1 MTISTAIP
9 RGAVAIGLAFVAP
22 IGTAVYAQPT
32 STGSGQAYPAKNIIL
47 VVPYPPGGGTDLF
60 ARVIAHDLAK
70 QFDRQLVVDNRSGA
84 NGNIGAE
91 LVAKAAPDG
100 YTLLYTASPIA
111 VSRVL
116 SKVVRFDAQRDLRPI
131 SMTISIPLVLA
142 VHPSLPV
149 RNVKELIALAKAKPG
164 ALTYS
169 SSGPGAS
176 GHFTMELLN
185 FAGGIDTR
193 HVAYRGAAPA
203 LTSVLSGET
212 QMAFLVPP
220 LVQPH
225 IASGKLRVVAVSSRT
240 RSPVLPNVPT
250 VQEQGL
256 RDFEALQWHGFF
268 APAAV
273 PDVIVKVLHGAVVKA
288 LASPDVKSKLA
299 AEGASVVGSSPAE
312 FAAFFQKE
320 LVKWTEIAKRAGIQP
335 E

>member
-1 MTISTAIP
+1 MRMSRAVG
-9 RGAVAIGLAFVAP
+9 RAARAAGAVFAFA
-22 IGTAVYAQPT
+22 AVSSAHAQP
-32 STGSGQAYPAKNIIL
+32 YPAKNIVL

-60 ARVIAHDLAK
+60 ARVIAQDMAK
-70 QFDRQLVVDNRSGA
+70 QFEKQIVIDNRSGA

-91 LVAKAAPDG
+91 FVAKAAPDG

-116 SKVVRFDAQRDLRPI
+116 SKVIRFDAQRDLRPI

-149 RNVKELIALAKAKPG
+149 RNVKELIALAKAQPG

-185 FAGGIDTR
+185 FSAGIETR
-193 HVAYRGAAPA
+193 HVPYRGAAPA

-225 IASGKLRVVAVSSRT
+225 IASGKLRVLAVSSRT
-240 RSPVLPNVPT
+240 RSSVLPNLPT
-250 VQEQGL
+250 MQEQGRSRASAISRRCSGTAFL
-256 RDFEALQWHGFF
+256 RHR
-268 APAAV
+268 PY
-273 PDVIVKVLHGAVVKA
+273 PTP
-288 LASPDVKSKLA
+288 SSKYCTA
-299 AEGASVVGSSPAE
+299 RS
-312 FAAFFQKE
+312 
-320 LVKWTEIAKRAGIQP
+320 
-335 E
+335 

>member
-1 MTISTAIP
+1 MKTWKA
-9 RGAVAIGLAFVAP
+9 AVCAALAAASVLALNAP
-22 IGTAVYAQPT
+22 TNAQ
-32 STGSGQAYPAKNIIL
+32 SYPAKNITL

-60 ARVIAHDLAK
+60 ARVIAQDLAK
-70 QFDRQLVVDNRSGA
+70 QFGKQIVVDNRSGA

-91 LVAKAAPDG
+91 LVAKAPPDG
-100 YTLLYTASPIA
+100 YTILYTASPIA

-116 SKVVRFDAQRDLRPI
+116 SRNVRFDAQRDLRPI
-131 SMTISIPLVLA
+131 SMTIFIPLVLA

-149 RNVKELIALAKAKPG
+149 RNIKELVALAKAQPG

-185 FAGGIDTR
+185 FAGGIETR
-193 HVAYRGAAPA
+193 HVPYRGAAPA

-220 LVQPH
+220 LVQAH
-225 IASGKLRVVAVSSRT
+225 AASGKLRAIAVSSRT
-240 RSPVLPNVPT
+240 RSPVFPNVPT
-250 VQEQGL
+250 AQEQGL

-268 APAAV
+268 APAAASEA
-273 PDVIVKVLHGAVVKA
+273 IIKQLHGAIVKA
-288 LASPDVKSKLA
+288 LDSADVKSRLA

-320 LVKWTEIAKRAGIQP
+320 LVKWTAIAKRAGIQP

>member
-1 MTISTAIP
+1 MKTLKAATCA
-9 RGAVAIGLAFVAP
+9 ALAAALVLTLNGL
-22 IGTAVYAQPT
+22 IEAQ
-32 STGSGQAYPAKNIIL
+32 SYPAKNISL
-47 VVPYPPGGGTDLF
+47 VVPYPAGGGTDLF
-60 ARVIAHDLAK
+60 ARVIAQDMGK
-70 QFDRQLVVDNRSGA
+70 QFERQIVVDNRSGA

-111 VSRVL
+111 LSRVL
-116 SKVVRFDAQRDLRPI
+116 SKNVRFDAQRDLRPI

-149 RNVKELIALAKAKPG
+149 RNIRELAALAKTKPG

-176 GHFTMELLN
+176 GHVTMELLN
-185 FAGGIDTR
+185 SETGIDTR
-193 HVAYRGAAPA
+193 HVPYRGAAPS
-203 LTSVLSGET
+203 LTSVIAGET

-225 IASGKLRVVAVSSRT
+225 VGTGKLRLIAVSSRT
-240 RSPVLPNVPT
+240 RSAVFPNVPT
-250 VQEQGL
+250 VQEQVL

-268 APAAV
+268 APAAT
-273 PDVIVKVLHGAVVKA
+273 PDAVINQLHGAIVKA
-288 LASPDVKSKLA
+288 LGSPQVKSRLA

-320 LVKWTEIAKRAGIQP
+320 LSKWTAIAKRAGIQP

>member
-1 MTISTAIP
+1 MNHRMIRRVSAIA
-9 RGAVAIGLAFVAP
+9 AVLTLNGV
-22 IGTAVYAQPT
+22 TYAQT
-32 STGSGQAYPAKNIIL
+32 YPAKNITL
-47 VVPYPPGGGTDLF
+47 VVPYPAGGGTDLF
-60 ARVIAHDLAK
+60 ARVIAQELSR
-70 QFDRQLVVDNRSGA
+70 QFERQIVVDNRSGA

-111 VSRVL
+111 LSRVM
-116 SKVVRFDAQRDLRPI
+116 SKTVRFDAQRDLRPI

-149 RNVKELIALAKAKPG
+149 RNIKELVALAKAKPG

-176 GHFTMELLN
+176 GHVTMELLN
-185 FAGGIDTR
+185 YTTGIDTR
-193 HVAYRGAAPA
+193 HVPYRGAAPS

-225 IASGKLRVVAVSSRT
+225 VGSGRLRAVAVSSRA
-240 RSPVLPNVPT
+240 RSSVFPDVAT
-250 VQEQGL
+250 AQEQGL

-268 APAAV
+268 APGAT
-273 PDVIVKVLHGAVVKA
+273 PDTVINQLHGAVVKA
-288 LASPDVKSKLA
+288 LGSAQVKSRLA
-299 AEGASVVGSSPAE
+299 AEGASVVGSAPAE

-320 LVKWTEIAKRAGIQP
+320 LTKWTAIAKRAGIQP

>member
-1 MTISTAIP
+1 MTCNHVRCACLALLVAA
-9 RGAVAIGLAFVAP
+9 GAVTP
-22 IGTAVYAQPT
+22 TASVHA
-32 STGSGQAYPAKNIIL
+32 QAYPAKNIAL
-47 VVPYPPGGGTDLF
+47 VIPYPAGGGTDLF
-60 ARVIAHDLAK
+60 GRVIALDLSK
-70 QFDRQLVVDNRSGA
+70 QFDRQIIVDNRSGA

-91 LVAKAAPDG
+91 IVAKSAPDG

-116 SKVVRFDAQRDLRPI
+116 SKNVRFDAQRDLRPI
-131 SMTISIPLVLA
+131 SMTISIPLVLV

-164 ALTYS
+164 VLTYS

-185 FAGGIDTR
+185 FDAGISTR
-193 HVAYRGAAPA
+193 HVPYRGAAPA

-225 IASGKLRVVAVSSRT
+225 LASGKLRPLAVSSRT
-240 RSPVLPNVPT
+240 RSPILPNIPT
-250 VQEQGL
+250 MQEQGL
-256 RDFEALQWHGFF
+256 RGFESLQWHGFF

-273 PDVIVKVLHGAVVKA
+273 PEAIVETLHAAIVKA
-288 LASPDVKSKLA
+288 LASPEVKARLA

-320 LVKWTEIAKRAGIQP
+320 IVKWTDIAKRANIQP

>member
-1 MTISTAIP
+1 MKTSRAAVCAAL
-9 RGAVAIGLAFVAP
+9 AVASTVAVNEP
-22 IGTAVYAQPT
+22 LHAQ
-32 STGSGQAYPAKNIIL
+32 GYPAKNITL
-47 VVPYPPGGGTDLF
+47 VVPYPAGGGTDLF
-60 ARVIAHDLAK
+60 ARVIAQDMSK
-70 QFDRQLVVDNRSGA
+70 QFERQIVVDNRSGA

-111 VSRVL
+111 LSRVM
-116 SKVVRFDAQRDLRPI
+116 SKNVRFDAQRDLRAI

-149 RNVKELIALAKAKPG
+149 RNIKELVALAKAKPG

-176 GHFTMELLN
+176 GHVTMELLN
-185 FAGGIDTR
+185 YTMAIDTR
-193 HVAYRGAAPA
+193 HVPYRGAAPS
-203 LTSVLSGET
+203 LTSVIAGET

-225 IASGKLRVVAVSSRT
+225 VASGKLRPIAVSSRT
-240 RSPVLPNVPT
+240 RSPVFPNVPT
-250 VQEQGL
+250 AQEQGV

-268 APAAV
+268 APAAT
-273 PDVIVKVLHGAVVKA
+273 PEAVITHLHGAIVKA
-288 LASPDVKSKLA
+288 LGSPQVKSRLA

-320 LVKWTEIAKRAGIQP
+320 LSKWTEIAKRAGIQP

>member
-1 MTISTAIP
+1 MGIWRCTAH
-9 RGAVAIGLAFVAP
+9 AALAAASAFALDAP
-22 IGTAVYAQPT
+22 VHAQV
-32 STGSGQAYPAKNIIL
+32 YPAKNVTVI
-47 VVPYPPGGGTDLF
+47 VPYPAGGGTDLF
-60 ARVIAHDLAK
+60 GRLIAQDLAK
-70 QFDRQLVVDNRSGA
+70 QLDKQFIVDNRGGA

-100 YTLLYTASPIA
+100 HTLLYTASPIA
-111 VSRVL
+111 LSRVF

-149 RNVKELIALAKAKPG
+149 RNVKELVALAKAKPG
-164 ALTYS
+164 TLTYS

-185 FAGGIDTR
+185 HAAGIDTR
-193 HVAYRGAAPA
+193 HVPYRGAAPS

-220 LVQPH
+220 LVQAQA
-225 IASGKLRVVAVSSRT
+225 ASGKLRTIAVSSRA
-240 RSPVLPNVPT
+240 RSPVFPNVPT
-250 VQEQGL
+250 MQEQGV
-256 RDFEALQWHGFF
+256 RDFEALQWHGMF
-268 APAAV
+268 APSGVSDAV
-273 PDVIVKVLHGAVVKA
+273 VKTLHAAVVKA

-299 AEGASVVGSSPAE
+299 AEGATLVGSSPPE
-312 FAAFFQKE
+312 FATFFQNE
-320 LVKWTEIAKRAGIQP
+320 IAKWTAVAKRAGIQP

>member
-1 MTISTAIP
+1 MGIWRRA
-9 RGAVAIGLAFVAP
+9 AHAALAAASALALDAP
-22 IGTAVYAQPT
+22 VHAQGYPT
-32 STGSGQAYPAKNIIL
+32 KNVTV

-60 ARVIAHDLAK
+60 GRLIAQDLAK
-70 QFDRQLVVDNRSGA
+70 QLDKQFIVDNRSGA

-100 YTLLYTASPIA
+100 HTLLYTASPIA
-111 VSRVL
+111 LSRVF

-149 RNVKELIALAKAKPG
+149 RNVKELVALAKAKPG
-164 ALTYS
+164 TLTYS

-185 FAGGIDTR
+185 HAAGIDTR

-220 LVQPH
+220 LVQAQA
-225 IASGKLRVVAVSSRT
+225 ASGKLRTIAVSSRA

-250 VQEQGL
+250 MLEQGV
-256 RDFEALQWHGFF
+256 RDFEALQWHGMF
-268 APAAV
+268 APSGVSDAV
-273 PDVIVKVLHGAVVKA
+273 VKTLHAAVVKA

-299 AEGASVVGSSPAE
+299 AEGATVVGSSPAE
-312 FAAFFQKE
+312 FRK
-320 LVKWTEIAKRAGIQP
+320 EIASQAVRWRRLVDERGLRAVQ
-335 E
+335 

>member
-1 MTISTAIP
+1 MKTFRTALC
-9 RGAVAIGLAFVAP
+9 GALAAATVWALSGPVA
-22 IGTAVYAQPT
+22 AQ
-32 STGSGQAYPAKNIIL
+32 GYPAKNISL

-60 ARVIAHDLAK
+60 ARVISQDMSK
-70 QFDRQLVVDNRSGA
+70 QFDRQIVVDNRSGA
-84 NGNIGAE
+84 GGNIGAE

-100 YTLLYTASPIA
+100 YTLLYTASQIA

-116 SKVVRFDAQRDLRPI
+116 TKNLRFDPQRDLRAI

-142 VHPSLPV
+142 VHPSLPA
-149 RNVKELIALAKAKPG
+149 RTLKELVALAKSKPG

-169 SSGPGAS
+169 SSGSGAS

-185 FAGGIDTR
+185 YTTGIDTR
-193 HVAYRGAAPA
+193 HVPYRGAAPS
-203 LTSVLSGET
+203 LTSVIAGET

-225 IASGKLRVVAVSSRT
+225 AATGKLRPIAVSSRT
-240 RSPVLPNVPT
+240 RSSVFPNVPT
-250 VQEQGL
+250 AQEQGL

-268 APAAV
+268 APSATPDALIKQLHAA
-273 PDVIVKVLHGAVVKA
+273 IVKA
-288 LASPDVKSKLA
+288 LGSADVKSRLA
-299 AEGASVVGSSPAE
+299 AEGAIVVGSSPAD

-320 LVKWTEIAKRAGIQP
+320 LEKWTAIAKRAGIQA

>member
-1 MTISTAIP
+1 MRFVFGMTLTA
-9 RGAVAIGLAFVAP
+9 ALALGSPA
-22 IGTAVYAQPT
+22 TAADAQ
-32 STGSGQAYPAKNIIL
+32 YPVKNIVV
-47 VVPYPPGGGTDLF
+47 VVPYPAGGGTDLF
-60 ARVIAHDLAK
+60 GRLIAQDLSRQFEK
-70 QFDRQLVVDNRSGA
+70 QIVVDNRSGA

-91 LVAKAAPDG
+91 LVAKSAPDG

-149 RNVKELIALAKAKPG
+149 RNVKELIALAKATPG

-176 GHFTMELLN
+176 GHFAMELLN
-185 FAGGIDTR
+185 FAAGMNTR
-193 HVAYRGAAPA
+193 HVPYRGAAPA

-225 IASGKLRVVAVSSRT
+225 IASGKLRVIAVSSRV

-250 VQEQGL
+250 VQEQGV

-273 PDVIVKVLHGAVVKA
+273 PDNVVRILHDAIVKA
-288 LASPDVKSKLA
+288 LRTSAVKARLA
-299 AEGASVVGSSPAE
+299 AEGATVVGSSPAE

-320 LVKWTEIAKRAGIQP
+320 IVKWTDIAKRAGIQP

>member
-1 MTISTAIP
+1 MNIPSTAFHTAITAAIV
-9 RGAVAIGLAFVAP
+9 AVSPLSPAP
-22 IGTAVYAQPT
+22 ALHAQT
-32 STGSGQAYPAKNIIL
+32 YPAKNITV

-60 ARVIAHDLAK
+60 GRVIGQDLARQFEK
-70 QFDRQLVVDNRSGA
+70 QIIVENRSGA

-91 LVAKAAPDG
+91 FVSKSAPDG
-100 YTLLYTASPIA
+100 HTLLYTASPIA

-116 SKVVRFDAQRDLRPI
+116 SKTVRFDAQRDLRPI

-149 RNVKELIALAKAKPG
+149 RSIKELTALAKAKPG

-185 FAGGIDTR
+185 FATGIDTR
-193 HVAYRGAAPA
+193 HVPYRGAAPA

-220 LVQPH
+220 LVQAH
-225 IASGKLRVVAVSSRT
+225 AASGKLRVIAVSSRT
-240 RSPVLPNVPT
+240 RSSVFPNVPT
-250 VQEQGL
+250 AQEQGL

-273 PDVIVKVLHGAVVKA
+273 PDAVIKVLHGAIVKA
-288 LASPDVKSKLA
+288 LASPDVKSRLGG
-299 AEGASVVGSSPAE
+299 EGANIVGSAPAE
-312 FAAFFQKE
+312 FAAFFQQE
-320 LVKWTEIAKRAGIQP
+320 VAKWTDVAKRAGIQP

>member
-1 MTISTAIP
+1 MKIRLNLAREGVAFTIAIVF
-9 RGAVAIGLAFVAP
+9 AAAP
-22 IGTAVYAQPT
+22 AWLY
-32 STGSGQAYPAKNIIL
+32 GQTYPVKNIL
-47 VVPYPPGGGTDLF
+47 VVVPYPPGGGTDLF
-60 ARVIAHDLAK
+60 ARVIAQDLAK
-70 QFDRQLVVDNRSGA
+70 QFEKQILVDNRSGA

-149 RNVKELIALAKAKPG
+149 RNIKELVALAKAKPG
-164 ALTYS
+164 TLTYS

-185 FAGGIDTR
+185 SGTGIDTR

-203 LTSVLSGET
+203 LTSVISGET

-220 LVQPH
+220 LVQSH
-225 IASGKLRVVAVSSRT
+225 AAAGKLRAIAVSSRT
-240 RSPVLPNVPT
+240 RSPVLPGVPT
-250 VQEQGL
+250 AQEQGL

-273 PDVIVKVLHGAVVKA
+273 SEAIINVLHGAVVKA
-288 LASPDVKSKLA
+288 LGSADVKSRLA
-299 AEGASVVGSSPAE
+299 AEGATVVGSSPAE

-320 LVKWTEIAKRAGIQP
+320 IAKWTDIAKRAGIQP

>member
-1 MTISTAIP
+1 MKTWKAATCA
-9 RGAVAIGLAFVAP
+9 ALAAASLLALNALNAP
-22 IGTAVYAQPT
+22 ANAQ
-32 STGSGQAYPAKNIIL
+32 GYPAKNITL

-60 ARVIAHDLAK
+60 ARVIAQDLAK
-70 QFDRQLVVDNRSGA
+70 QFGKQIVVDNRSGA

-116 SKVVRFDAQRDLRPI
+116 SRTVRFDAQRDLRPI
-131 SMTISIPLVLA
+131 SMTIFIPLVLA

-149 RNVKELIALAKAKPG
+149 RNIKELVALAKAQPG

-185 FAGGIDTR
+185 FAGGIETR
-193 HVAYRGAAPA
+193 HVPYRGAAPA

-220 LVQPH
+220 LVQAH
-225 IASGKLRVVAVSSRT
+225 AASGKLRAIAVSSRT
-240 RSPVLPNVPT
+240 RSPVFPNVPT
-250 VQEQGL
+250 AQEQGL

-268 APAAV
+268 APAAA
-273 PDVIVKVLHGAVVKA
+273 PEAVIKQLHGAIVKA
-288 LASPDVKSKLA
+288 LGSADVKSRLA
-299 AEGASVVGSSPAE
+299 AEGASVVGSSPSE

-320 LVKWTEIAKRAGIQP
+320 LVKWTAIAKRAGIQP

>member
-1 MTISTAIP
+1 MKSWIEALGFAAAAT
-9 RGAVAIGLAFVAP
+9 GALASSSPAH
-22 IGTAVYAQPT
+22 A
-32 STGSGQAYPAKNIIL
+32 QAYPAKNITV

-60 ARVIAHDLAK
+60 ARVISQDIAK
-70 QFDRQLVVDNRSGA
+70 QFEKQIIVDNRSGA

-91 LVAKAAPDG
+91 FVSKAAPDG
-100 YTLLYTASPIA
+100 HVLLYTASPIA
-111 VSRVL
+111 VSKVL
-116 SKVVRFDAQRDLRPI
+116 SKNVRFDAQRDLRPI

-149 RNVKELIALAKAKPG
+149 RNVKELIALAKAKPA

-193 HVAYRGAAPA
+193 HIPYRGAAPA
-203 LTSVLSGET
+203 LTSVLAGET

-220 LVQPH
+220 LVQAHAP
-225 IASGKLRVVAVSSRT
+225 SGKLRLIAVSSRT
-240 RSPVLPNVPT
+240 RSAVLPNVPT

-268 APAAV
+268 APSAV
-273 PDVIVKVLHGAVVKA
+273 PDAVIKVLHGAVVKA
-288 LASPDVKSKLA
+288 LAGPEVKARLA
-299 AEGASVVGSSPAE
+299 SEGASVVGSTPAE
-312 FAAFFQKE
+312 FAAFFQQE
-320 LVKWTEIAKRAGIQP
+320 LVKWTGIAKRAGIQP